1 MDDTGELTP
10 CMEGGLLI
18 LRDGT
23 GQSRHVIPLEAIAS
37 WRTLLGLGSDTEAV
51 AAILQARDP
60 GVLDTATSRNA
71 WTSAYEQ
78 CERER
83 LLDMNQ
89 SKAAAMRRAVAPVS
103 LALVDDGRAETRRLL
118 GLPAGDVAAMRLMDE
133 DGEPPD
139 QSIPMPGNVDSEA
152 LEKLLADPITAG
164 LIEKARDRFEHDLIP
179 NQTNNQQ

>member
-18 LRDGT
+18 MRDGT

-37 WRTLLGLGSDTEAV
+37 WRTLLGLGSDLEAV
-51 AAILQARDP
+51 AAILQASDP
-60 GVLDTATSRNA
+60 GVLDPATSRNA

-83 LLDMNQ
+83 LLDLNQ
-89 SKAAAMRRAVAPVS
+89 TTAAAMRRAVAPVS

-118 GLPAGDVAAMRLMDE
+118 GLPSGSVMAMSLMDE
-133 DGEPPD
+133 EDEPPE
-139 QSIPMPGNVDSEA
+139 QTIPLPDEVDSEA
-152 LEKLLADPITAG
+152 LTNLLSSDTVSSKIDEYCTQFIQNLVIVKG
-164 LIEKARDRFEHDLIP
+164 
-179 NQTNNQQ
+179 